1 MDHTTRR
8 KIEFLDRYIP
18 LQGVSHAEVTG
29 YTVDI
34 SLRYAECRAKL
45 CCGLT
50 VQLKN
55 KQQFVGRSREQA
67 DSAYLFDADGRI
79 VVLRTTSGLNTPR
92 PRRWQTQK
100 FIGVDGDLIEPG
112 GWGVTEIDLVPVSQ
126 SHTPMHE
133 PKFAAEALI

>member
-34 SLRYAECRAKL
+34 SLRYAECRAEL

-50 VQLKN
+50 AQLKN
-55 KQQFVGRSREQA
+55 KQQFIGRSCEQTDA
-67 DSAYLFDADGRI
+67 AWLFNADGRL
-79 VVLRTTSGLNTPR
+79 VVLRTTSGLNAPR
-92 PRRWQTQK
+92 SRRRQTQK
-100 FIGVDGDLIEPG
+100 FIGVDGDLIELSR
-112 GWGVTEIDLVPVSQ
+112 WGVTEIDLVPVSQ
-126 SHTPMHE
+126 PHIPMHE
-133 PKFAAEALI
+133 PKFAAGALI